1 MTTSH
6 AHPEHEEHF
15 HDKHAAKI
23 YLAVL
28 LALLFLTI
36 VTVLASYVDL
46 GPANIVVALLI
57 ATTKASLVGL
67 FFMHLLHDKP
77 VNGMVLVAGFMFLG
91 LLLSFCLLDIDN
103 RDRIA
108 PTNKVVPKAT
118 GIMVPIPGEGPA
130 LPMGEVPAGGSK
142 VPAAA
147 EQHK

>member
-1 MTTSH
+1 MSTH
-6 AHPEHEEHF
+6 AQTEHEEHF
-15 HDKHAAKI
+15 YDKHAAKI

-36 VTVLASYVDL
+36 VTVGASYVDL

-77 VNGMVLVAGFMFLG
+77 INGMVLVAGFMFLG

-103 RDRIA
+103 RYHIA
-108 PTNKVVPKAT
+108 PTNKSVPKAS
-118 GIMVPIPGEGPA
+118 GIMVPPLGAAPA
-130 LPMGEVPAGGSK
+130 MDGKPMGAPE
-142 VPAAA
+142 AA
-147 EQHK
+147 EKN

>member
-1 MTTSH
+1 MSTH
-6 AHPEHEEHF
+6 EHTGEEHF
-15 HDKHAAKI
+15 HDKYAAQI

-36 VTVLASYVDL
+36 VTVGASYVDL
-46 GPANIVVALLI
+46 GPANIIVAILI

-103 RDRIA
+103 RYRIA
-108 PTNKVVPKAT
+108 PTNKAVPKAS
-118 GIMVPIPGEGPA
+118 GIMVPVPGEGPA
-130 LPMGEVPAGGSK
+130 KPMG
-142 VPAAA
+142 AAA
-147 EQHK
+147 EPAAEKKH

>member
-1 MTTSH
+1 MTTTQEH
-6 AHPEHEEHF
+6 TEHEEHF
-15 HDKHAAKI
+15 LDKYAAKI

-77 VNGMVLVAGFMFLG
+77 INGMVLVAGFMFLG
-91 LLLSFCLLDIDN
+91 LLLSFCLLDIDY

-118 GIMVPIPGEGPA
+118 GIMAPVPGEGPA
-130 LPMGEVPAGGSK
+130 QPMGEAPAGGAK
-142 VPAAA
+142 APAA
-147 EQHK
+147 EKQK